1 MGLLE
6 EELKKRSLPQIL
18 KSKNNGTVQDIS
30 SWISRREEIKS
41 LLCSEFCGRFPGI
54 AYKTEGRQVLMEEDA
69 YGGKAVVKTISLGI
83 LSDYSYASFPYRLML
98 PKDAKRPPLFIY
110 LAFIPEIADG
120 IGEEILDAGYGV
132 ASVYYQDITADCYDE
147 HQSGLGRFCTR
158 NRFDSW
164 GKVAMWAW
172 GAGRILDD
180 ILKREDADAG
190 RIAILGHSR
199 LGKAALLAGAFDERF
214 SLTAAN
220 ESGAGGAALFR
231 GKTGEQ
237 IENLYGMG
245 SRLWFNGNFYNYR
258 KDLSRMPF
266 DQHFLLSLIAP
277 RHLYVSSAD
286 RDDWADPGSEFLS
299 CVESSKVWNLYGEE
313 GLISPDHFPEAGACY
328 QEGRIG
334 YHLRPGTHYLSRDD
348 WRQVIA
354 YRNRHGV

>member
-6 EELKKRSLPQIL
+6 SELKKRNLPPLFTSNDKGIVRDVREW
-18 KSKNNGTVQDIS
+18 TF
-30 SWISRREEIKS
+30 RREEIKN
-41 LLCSEFCGRFPGI
+41 LLCSEFSGRFPRI
-54 AYKTEGRQVLMEEDA
+54 AYRTEGRQVLEEEDA

-83 LSDYSYASFPYRLML
+83 ASDYSYASFPYRLAL
-98 PKDAKRPPLFIY
+98 PKNTERPPIFIY
-110 LAFIPEIADG
+110 LAFTPEIADG

-158 NRFDSW
+158 NHFDSW
-164 GKVAMWAW
+164 GKAAMWAW

-180 ILKREDADAG
+180 ILKREVADAS
-190 RIAILGHSR
+190 RIAVLGHSR

-214 SLTAAN
+214 ALTAAN

-237 IENLYGMG
+237 IENLYGPG
-245 SRLWFNGNFYNYR
+245 SRLWFNGNFFNYR

-286 RDDWADPGSEFLS
+286 RDDWADPRSEFLS
-299 CVESSKVWNLYGEE
+299 CVESSKAWKLYGEE
-313 GLISPDHFPEAGACY
+313 GLVSPDCFPKAGACY
-328 QEGRIG
+328 QEGKIG
-334 YHLRPGTHYLSRDD
+334 YHLRSGSHYLSRDD
-348 WRQVIA
+348 WRQIIA
-354 YRNRHGV
+354 YRDRHGV